1 MKERRVWT
9 KWFYWFTFAVAIII
23 IYKTLDNFTEIK
35 NGIGNFLHII
45 MPFILGI
52 IMSYVLYIPVRNFE
66 KLLKKIKKIKF
77 IQKKAR
83 VLSVI
88 IVYLL
93 ALIILTLVINY
104 ILPIICTS
112 VIDFVNHFQDYYRQT
127 TLLVS
132 SL

>member
-77 IQKKAR
+77 IQKKQEC
-83 VLSVI
+83 
-88 IVYLL
+88 Y
-93 ALIILTLVINY
+93 
-104 ILPIICTS
+104 
-112 VIDFVNHFQDYYRQT
+112 Q
-127 TLLVS
+127 
-132 SL
+132 